1 MSIIVDENTRL
12 LVQGITGG
20 EGRFHTA
27 QMIDAATNVVGGVV
41 PGKGGQ
47 TYLERPIYNTVREA
61 VAEVRA
67 NASIIFVPAA
77 FATDAALEAIDAG
90 LAVVIIIT
98 EGIPIIDMMKVY
110 WEAKRAGVRLV
121 GPNCPGAMSPGKAKV
136 GIMSAHIHR
145 PGSIGVVSRSGT
157 LTYEVVQELT
167 THGYGQSTCLGIGGD
182 PIVGSSFIDVL
193 TLFEQDPQTRA
204 VIMIG
209 EIGGTEE
216 EEAAAFIADKMS
228 KPVIGFIA
236 GLTAPAGKRMGHAG
250 AIISGGRGTA
260 AEKVAALRN
269 AGVGVAERPDQIADL
284 LGKANI
290 APEFSPPAG

>member
-284 LGKANI
+284 LGKADI

>member
-1 MSIIVDENTRL
+1 M
-12 LVQGITGG
+12 
-20 EGRFHTA
+20 
-27 QMIDAATNVVGGVV
+27 

-167 THGYGQSTCLGIGGD
+167 THGYGQSTCVGIGGD

-284 LGKANI
+284 LGKADI